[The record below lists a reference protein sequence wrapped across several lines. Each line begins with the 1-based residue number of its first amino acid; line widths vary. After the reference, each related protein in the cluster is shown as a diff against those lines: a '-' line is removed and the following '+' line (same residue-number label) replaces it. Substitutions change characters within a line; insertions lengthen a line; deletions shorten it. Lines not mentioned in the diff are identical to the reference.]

1 MTPQRSTLGNGSG
14 RRIHPALTSRSP
26 PSAVT
31 ASARAVRVVV
41 TFVLVANM
49 PVWPR
54 SIVVDTKMS
63 LSVKAP
69 AVAADA
75 VPAGLLDG
83 FLAKTGLDLGN
94 RYH

>member
-1 MTPQRSTLGNGSG
+1 M
-14 RRIHPALTSRSP
+14 
-26 PSAVT
+26 
-31 ASARAVRVVV
+31 
-41 TFVLVANM
+41 
-49 PVWPR
+49 
-54 SIVVDTKMS
+54 DTKMS